1 LLFYQDIILDD
12 SAFNTASADMAQ
24 LKVDTEALK
33 TKLETMYTELTE
45 ALNTP
50 AGLQFRLVAWDVLIK
65 PIEDMILVFDHI
77 SSQLEEIISTGY
89 YKDVFVKFEDLNQSI
104 N

>member
-1 LLFYQDIILDD
+1 MLFYQDIILDD

-33 TKLETMYTELTE
+33 TKLETMYTELGE
-45 ALNTP
+45 ALDTP
-50 AGLQFRLVAWDVLIK
+50 AGKQFGLVACDVLIK
-65 PIEDMILVFDHI
+65 PIEDMTLVIAHI
-77 SSQLEEIISTGY
+77 SSTLEEIISTGY